1 MIKLANLYELGSSE
15 DLIGQ
20 LYLWLAQRTP
30 EQSISHKT
38 MPTWTQHRQFV
49 LAKPYKYWFLIETT
63 DEPVTRLVGSI
74 YITHKHEVGIHIDS
88 ADRGKGYGSQALAQL
103 REVVP
108 GPLLAN
114 INPENE
120 PSIAFFTRH
129 GARLIQHTYE
139 L

>member
-1 MIKLANLYELGSSE
+1 MIKLVPLYNLGPSE

-38 MPTWTQHRQFV
+38 MPPWTQHREFV
-49 LAKPYKYWFLIETT
+49 LKKPYDHWFLIVAD
-63 DEPVTRLVGSI
+63 DEPISRMVGNI
-74 YITHKHEVGIHIDS
+74 YLTKHREVGIHIDS
-88 ADRGKGYGSQALAQL
+88 AERGKNYGSQALALL
-103 REVVP
+103 REAVP

-114 INPENE
+114 INPANE
-120 PSIAFFTRH
+120 QSIAFFKKH
-129 GARLIQHTYE
+129 GAKLIQHTYE

>member
-1 MIKLANLYELGSSE
+1 MIKLANLYELGPSE

-30 EQSISHKT
+30 EQSISHKA
-38 MPTWTQHRQFV
+38 MPPWTQHREFV
-49 LAKPYKYWFLIETT
+49 LKKPYERWYLIIE
-63 DEPVTRLVGSI
+63 DDPAPAHMVGSI
-74 YITHKHEVGIHIDS
+74 YLTKQQEVGIHIDN
-88 ADRGKGYGSQALAQL
+88 AERGKGYGSQALKLL
-103 REVVP
+103 REHIP

-120 PSIAFFTRH
+120 RSIAFFVKH
-129 GARLIQHTYE
+129 GAKLIQHTYT